1 MNDRV
6 LEEFAGKMTV
16 AELCAR
22 AGRSVEDV
30 VRFCSGDSGA
40 KASTT
45 RRPSSSKPTSAK
57 ATKPASAASVETRTR
72 AGRNAFDTALLALLT
87 GVQNGLSARDIA
99 EETGASLPQIRSA
112 IVRLGKKVRFKGNT
126 AARRYWARP

>member
-30 VRFCSGDSGA
+30 VRFCSGGSSA
-40 KASTT
+40 TASTT
-45 RRPSSSKPTSAK
+45 RRPSSTKPTSAT
-57 ATKPASAASVETRTR
+57 ATEPASVASVETRTR
-72 AGRNAFDTALLALLT
+72 AGRDAFDTALLALLT

-99 EETGASLPQIRSA
+99 EETGASLSQIRSA

-126 AARRYWARP
+126 AARRYWARA